1 MRTVKR
7 KALPP
12 NAKKQ
17 TDLEGL
23 CQAYTREKQRWLQHF
38 QCWKRQPYLERPR
51 TLRDEMV
58 KQGYRSPNQLQAR
71 HWKLALNDAAETWD
85 KYWQSIFVKVRL
97 KISHQQVNPA
107 YGSQSCPFCEFVD
120 SRNRKGDRFQ
130 CLHCGHENASDR
142 IAAQNYARR
151 FGDPKDRA
159 VYASPPSKNHS
170 FR

>member
-97 KISHQQVNPA
+97 KISHRK
-107 YGSQSCPFCEFVD
+107 D
-120 SRNRKGDRFQ
+120 LIRSRTPL
-130 CLHCGHENASDR
+130 CLLASKRLFPVFRHD
-142 IAAQNYARR
+142 A
-151 FGDPKDRA
+151 GEMPRA
-159 VYASPPSKNHS
+159 TLCH
-170 FR
+170 R